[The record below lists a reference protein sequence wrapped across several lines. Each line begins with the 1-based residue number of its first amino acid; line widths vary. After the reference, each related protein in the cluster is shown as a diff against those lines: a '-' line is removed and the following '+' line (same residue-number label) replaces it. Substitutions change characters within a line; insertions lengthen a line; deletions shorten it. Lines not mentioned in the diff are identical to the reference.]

1 LIKYSELPLDER
13 IQALKDLWKK
23 VNETTLEGKQDI
35 FIKFIELWFDG
46 ERKQIAND
54 ILKLV
59 ECGELPVTL
68 RKAVEDWIFVIDNFK
83 FAKDSFVTFY
93 TCKRCGFRVISIED
107 AIAHHKVG
115 TILNGGNTVRK
126 QVG

>member
-1 LIKYSELPLDER
+1 MIKYSELPLDER

-35 FIKFIELWFDG
+35 FIKFI
-46 ERKQIAND
+46 
-54 ILKLV
+54 KLV

-83 FAKDSFVTFY
+83 FAKDS
-93 TCKRCGFRVISIED
+93 
-107 AIAHHKVG
+107 
-115 TILNGGNTVRK
+115 L
-126 QVG
+126 